1 MFQLPAAATFDYAEN
16 LQIGRILAAGP
27 SVDLSVV
34 EAASRMTV
42 PKSLASSVT
51 ETCLIALAVIAGL
64 RWRRR
69 RQS

>member
-1 MFQLPAAATFDYAEN
+1 MFQAAFDYAEN
-16 LQIGRILAAGP
+16 LQIGRMLAAGP

-34 EAASRMTV
+34 EAASRMAV
-42 PKSLASSVT
+42 FKSFASSVT
-51 ETCLIALAVIAGL
+51 ETCVIPLAVITGL